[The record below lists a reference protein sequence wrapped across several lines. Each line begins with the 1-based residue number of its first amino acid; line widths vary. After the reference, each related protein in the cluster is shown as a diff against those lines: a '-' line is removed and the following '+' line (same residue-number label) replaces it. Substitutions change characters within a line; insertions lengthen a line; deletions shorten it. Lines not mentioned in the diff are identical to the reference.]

1 MQISIKEARFL
12 ALNSQ
17 RLLNISKGKTKR
29 DLFKIIEAIGY
40 VQIDTISIVERAH
53 HHILWTRMP
62 AYKRTMLDELLE
74 KDKKIFEYWSHA
86 AAFLPMKDYRFSF
99 YRQEKYRKNYE
110 VWAKKNRKIVNHVLD
125 RIKAEGALQSKD
137 FEHTGKRGNG
147 WWDWKP
153 AKYALQHLFH
163 EGTLMIASRKG
174 FQKVYD
180 LTENVLPK
188 ETDTT
193 IPTEEEFHEHMILG
207 AINSYGFAAEKEIKY
222 QRANDAKIL
231 KSVINKLKEENRIVE
246 FKIKGIESQTY
257 YSAEKN
263 LKRIKNAEESSL
275 LHILSPFDNLIIQ
288 RKRTKN
294 IFDFNYTVEFYLPAS
309 KRTYGYYCM
318 PVLYGSKFIGK
329 IDAKANRQTGI
340 FEIINYFPEN
350 KKFLTLK
357 IKEGLREKITEL
369 SIFTGCEEVNWNNR
383 M

>member
-62 AYKRTMLDELLE
+62 AYKRTILDELLE

-125 RIKAEGALQSKD
+125 RIKAEGPLQSKD

-246 FKIKGIESQTY
+246 FKIKGIERQTY

-263 LKRIKNAEESSL
+263 LKRIKNAEESS
-275 LHILSPFDNLIIQ
+275 FA
-288 RKRTKN
+288 
-294 IFDFNYTVEFYLPAS
+294 V
-309 KRTYGYYCM
+309 
-318 PVLYGSKFIGK
+318 
-329 IDAKANRQTGI
+329 
-340 FEIINYFPEN
+340 
-350 KKFLTLK
+350 
-357 IKEGLREKITEL
+357 
-369 SIFTGCEEVNWNNR
+369 
-383 M
+383 

>member
-1 MQISIKEARFL
+1 MIINKNEARYL
-12 ALNSQ
+12 ALQNQ
-17 RLLNISKGKTKR
+17 KLLNVFSGKTKK
-29 DLFKIIEAIGY
+29 DLLKIIEAIGY

-86 AAFLPMKDYRFSF
+86 AAFLPIKDFRFSF

-110 VWAKKNRKIVNHVLD
+110 VWANKNRKIVNLVLD
-125 RIKAEGALQSKD
+125 RIKAEGPLQSKD
-137 FEHTGKRGNG
+137 FDHTGKKGNG

-193 IPTEEEFHEHMILG
+193 VPTEEEFYEHMILS
-207 AINSYGFAAEKEIKY
+207 AINSFGFAAEKEIKY

-231 KSVINKLKEENRIVE
+231 KNVINRLKEENNIVE
-246 FKIKGIESQTY
+246 FKIRGIESETY
-257 YSAEKN
+257 YSTDKN
-263 LKRIKNAEESSL
+263 LKRIKNSDESSL
-275 LHILSPFDNLIIQ
+275 LYILSPFDNIIIQ

-294 IFDFNYTVEFYLPAS
+294 IFDFDYTVEFYLPAS
-309 KRTYGYYCM
+309 KRTFGYYCM
-318 PVLYGSKFIGK
+318 PVLYGNKFIGRL
-329 IDAKANRQTGI
+329 DAKANRQTGI
-340 FEIINYFPEN
+340 FEIINFFPED
-350 KKFLTLK
+350 KKLTTLK
-357 IKEGLREKITEL
+357 IKEALKEKITEL
-369 SIFTGCEEVNWNNR
+369 SLFTGCEEVNWNGKI
-383 M
+383 